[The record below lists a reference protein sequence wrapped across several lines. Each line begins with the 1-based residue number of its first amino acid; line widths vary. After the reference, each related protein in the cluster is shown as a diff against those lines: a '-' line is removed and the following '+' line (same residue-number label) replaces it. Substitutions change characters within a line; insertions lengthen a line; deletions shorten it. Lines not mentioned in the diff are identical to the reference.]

1 MSTRDRPP
9 LKVDL
14 RRFST
19 NEGLSLGDNKGRP
32 FLTRALWMFVNAIVF
47 RNSFLPAY
55 GLKAFLLRRF
65 GARIGEDVVFKPGI
79 HINRPWNLTVGDH
92 CWIGE
97 AAWLDCSSEL
107 RIGSHVVISQGVFLC
122 CGMHDWQ
129 DPGMGSV
136 IAPITVEDGVWIAA
150 FARVAGNV
158 TIGQEAVIAL
168 GSVIF
173 TDCEVRGTYRGNP
186 AQKIGVRRIRSRPGP
201 ARRMTATAPT
211 PPPEVAELAAAKERS

>member
-19 NEGLSLGDNKGRP
+19 NEGLSLGDDKGRP

-79 HINRPWNLTVGDH
+79 HINRPWNLTSATTAGSARRP
-92 CWIGE
+92 GST
-97 AAWLDCSSEL
+97 AAPSC
-107 RIGSHVVISQGVFLC
+107 
-122 CGMHDWQ
+122 
-129 DPGMGSV
+129 GSV
-136 IAPITVEDGVWIAA
+136 
-150 FARVAGNV
+150 V
-158 TIGQEAVIAL
+158 T
-168 GSVIF
+168 S
-173 TDCEVRGTYRGNP
+173 
-186 AQKIGVRRIRSRPGP
+186 
-201 ARRMTATAPT
+201 
-211 PPPEVAELAAAKERS
+211 